1 MQRLKNQFHMEYG
14 TDIEGFLDMVYLNE
28 PDKYPGAKDRKY
40 ERKNGSPPQ
49 GGIGQEQQRQQ
60 DTELCGGNGGPCGWR
75 DKFVH
80 AELLH
85 DQARHAHADAGA
97 EDCQKAGQAGDQEYL
112 QMLPVPL

>member
-1 MQRLKNQFHMEYG
+1 MNQTNIQVPRTANTKE
-14 TDIEGFLDMVYLNE
+14 
-28 PDKYPGAKDRKY
+28 
-40 ERKNGSPPQ
+40 KNGSPPQ

-97 EDCQKAGQAGDQEYL
+97 EDCQKAGQAGDQEHL
-112 QMLPVPL
+112 QMLSISLQKP